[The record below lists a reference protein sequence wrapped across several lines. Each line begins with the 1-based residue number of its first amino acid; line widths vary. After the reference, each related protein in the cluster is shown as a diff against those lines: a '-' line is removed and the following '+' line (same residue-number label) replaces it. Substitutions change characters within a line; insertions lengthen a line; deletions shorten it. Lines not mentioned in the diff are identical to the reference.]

1 MNVFIKKFFLT
12 AVLALLFLIPISV
25 KAETKPEE
33 DIQKILT
40 EAEQNGDDSV
50 IQAYRELNEINEN
63 QDEPESEE
71 VLAKVLEDYAGL
83 KNVVD
88 SNPDYFGIMVP
99 FFTDKDT
106 EETPVGAILAL
117 TEKDPDQVSLE
128 EVDQIILGLTQS
140 LNAYIE
146 YYGADLLAVR
156 DKALSRLD
164 DNMSDLEKCL
174 VLHDFINDL
183 CNFDLADANY
193 MDTGEQD
200 TFIYSTPFGSLVR
213 KSAVC
218 IGYASGYAYLVQ
230 NAFPE
235 IYKNEDG
242 TWKTR
247 EEVKDTYI
255 IDFAKAYIPSIHYF
269 NVLKLDGQWY
279 YVDPS
284 FDDIAV
290 QDRQYV
296 RLETSGNLR
305 HQMFLITH
313 ESMIKW
319 QNLKESDVDSAYR
332 ELCNDDRYESAWF
345 HRIQS
350 YIYYD
355 DENWYF
361 VRGKVDTRK
370 KSGNRY
376 IDREDQIIARNRT
389 TGDEQI
395 LVDLDTSAVNTVTGE
410 SKGTN
415 ELLSKERQ
423 KDLIYNKIYPG
434 LQHCIGMYD
443 HDLYFNVSNKIFKYQ
458 IQDGGIEKVKEY
470 NDVYA
475 KRDPNEKFL
484 GYAFYTTT
492 KGDSDQVFAI
502 NDRPISGLI
511 IKDDGKLY
519 CEIATNYSYNASKKY
534 DVEAVNYI
542 PSYGYYGECNAA
554 SLKFKWCANVKD
566 ILDMKHVAGENHNFK
581 YVTVKPSC
589 LSEGFDEKRC
599 TECGISAAEEKT
611 NLVEASEHHFLYN
624 ETEKTHICT
633 KCNMVDQ
640 DASDHNFDDPEFQWK
655 QVINKMECTAVFACK
670 DCDHTE
676 KVRCDVDLDSVEPAS
691 CTEDGVV
698 NATAECNFQDN
709 SYTDEKQNVPM
720 KAWGHSDPIITFKWA
735 KDKSMCYAHI
745 GCERC
750 DRNEIREAM
759 ITETTQEPT
768 YIKEGKRIYTAEIT
782 FEGREY
788 QDQQETAI
796 PKLDPNARFEKSSY
810 KINVFQKEKA
820 VLVSDMEDDEF
831 ENIETQNSKIATVS
845 KDGTITGKSAGKT
858 ELTAVTKSGETLK
871 ATITVNK
878 PTVKLSASSAPLQL
892 KKSTTAI
899 KVVSKLS
906 GDSVSKWT
914 TSSKTIATVSSSGK
928 ITGKKT
934 GKATITVTMKS
945 GAKATCKITVQKNVV
960 TTTKLSVDK
969 TSITLQLKGTKTYNI
984 KTVQTPVTSQQLV
997 RYSSSNTKIATVS
1010 SSGKIT
1016 AKKAGKA
1023 TITVYSGKVKKKI
1036 TVTVKTK

>member
-1 MNVFIKKFFLT
+1 MMKEYMKKICFIVLLML
-12 AVLALLFLIPISV
+12 AVTVPISV
-25 KAETKPEE
+25 HAETQPGEK
-33 DIQKILT
+33 IQKMLT
-40 EAEQNGDDSV
+40 EAEQDGDDS
-50 IQAYRELNEINEN
+50 IAQAYSELNEINEN
-63 QDEPESEE
+63 QNDPESEE
-71 VLAKVLEDYAGL
+71 TLVKTLEDYAAL

-106 EETPVGAILAL
+106 EETPVGAILTL
-117 TEKDPDQVSLE
+117 TEKDPDKVTLE
-128 EVDQIILGLTQS
+128 EIDQIILGLTQS

-146 YYGADLLAVR
+146 YYGDDLLKVR
-156 DKALSRLD
+156 DQALSKLD
-164 DNMSDLEKCL
+164 DSMSDLEKCL
-174 VLHDFINDL
+174 VLHDFIADW

-200 TFIYSTPFGSLVR
+200 TFIYSTQFGSLVKR
-213 KSAVC
+213 SAVC

-247 EEVKDTYI
+247 EEVEDTYI

-313 ESMIKW
+313 ESMTKW

-345 HRIQS
+345 SRVQS

-355 DENWYF
+355 DDNWYF
-361 VRGKVDTRK
+361 VRGKVDTRQ
-370 KSGNRY
+370 KSGNHY

-389 TGDEQI
+389 TGEEQVLI
-395 LVDLDTSAVNTVTGE
+395 DLDTSNVNTIAGE

-415 ELLSKERQ
+415 ELLKQERQ
-423 KDLIYNKIYPG
+423 KDLTYNKIYPG
-434 LQHCIGMYD
+434 LQHCIGLYD
-443 HDLYFNVSNKIFKYQ
+443 NNIYFNVSNKIFKYQ
-458 IQDGGIEKVKEY
+458 LQDGSIEKVKEY

-475 KRDPNEKFL
+475 KKDLKEKFP
-484 GYAFYTTT
+484 GYAFYSTT
-492 KGDSDQVFAI
+492 KDDSNQVFVVY
-502 NDRPISGLI
+502 DRPVSGLI

-519 CEIATNYSYNASKKY
+519 CEIATNYSWELSKKY
-534 DVEAVNYI
+534 DKEAVNYI
-542 PSYGYYGECNAA
+542 PAYGYYGESNAA
-554 SLKFKWCANVKD
+554 SLKFRWCANVKD
-566 ILDMKHVAGENHNFK
+566 ILDMEHVTGTDHQFEN
-581 YVTVKPSC
+581 VTVKPTC

-599 TECGISAAEEKT
+599 TKCGISETGEKT
-611 NLVEASEHHFLYN
+611 NSVEKEKHHFLYD

-633 KCNMVDQ
+633 KCNLVDK
-640 DASDHNFDDPEFQWK
+640 DAADHNYGEPEFQWK
-655 QVINKMECTAVFACK
+655 QKADKMECTAVFTCG
-670 DCDHTE
+670 DCGHTE
-676 KVRCDVDLDSVEPAS
+676 KVLCDNDNVETEFVKQAS

-698 NATAECNFQDN
+698 NVKATCEFQGKGYSD
-709 SYTDEKQNVPM
+709 TKQNVAM
-720 KAWGHSDPIITFKWA
+720 EAWGHSDPVIKFKWS
-735 KDKSMCYAHI
+735 KDKSMSYMHV
-745 GCERC
+745 GCEYC
-750 DRNEIREAM
+750 DRNEIREA
-759 ITETTQEPT
+759 T
-768 YIKEGKRIYTAEIT
+768 IKETVENAATYGEAGRHIYVATSKFGGET
-782 FEGREY
+782 Y
-788 QDQQETAI
+788 KDQQVITA
-796 PKLDPNARFEKSSY
+796 KFENASY
-810 KINVFQKEKA
+810 KINVFEKKKA
-820 VLVSDMEDDEF
+820 VLESDMEKDGF
-831 ENIETQNSKIATVS
+831 ESIEISNSKIASVS
-845 KDGTITGKSAGKT
+845 SDGTVTGKSAGT
-858 ELTAVTKSGETLK
+858 AELNGVTKSGIAVKTS
-871 ATITVNK
+871 ITVKK

-892 KKSTTAI
+892 KKSTTAVKI
-899 KVVSKLS
+899 TSKLS

-914 TSSKTIATVSSSGK
+914 TSNSKIATVSSSGK
-928 ITGKKT
+928 ITAKKT

-945 GAKATCKITVQKNVV
+945 GAKASCKITVQKGVV
-960 TTTKLSVDK
+960 TTTKLSVDT
-969 TSITLQLKGTKTYNI
+969 TSITLKVKKTHSI
-984 KTVQTPVTSQQLV
+984 KTVRTPVTSQQSV
-997 RYSSSNTKIATVS
+997 RYSSSNSKVAAVS

-1036 TVTVKTK
+1036 TVTVKA